1 MWMTVDRLFK
11 FEKSI
16 KNLSDVDNRIHSII
30 DNYKP
35 KTETEYEDKKFSQ
48 KFHS

>member
-1 MWMTVDRLFK
+1 MDDKLLH

-30 DNYKP
+30 NNYKH
-35 KTETEYEDKKFSQ
+35 ETKAEYEDKKS
-48 KFHS
+48 SC